1 MDISS
6 IYMVVRVPDHEL
18 KLITFNSR
26 KNFSNRVIFLT
37 WIKSHY
43 LRLWRLRLAFVRPN
57 C

>member
-37 WIKSHY
+37 GFTSHY
-43 LRLWRLRLAFVRPN
+43 LRYQRLRLAFVSPN